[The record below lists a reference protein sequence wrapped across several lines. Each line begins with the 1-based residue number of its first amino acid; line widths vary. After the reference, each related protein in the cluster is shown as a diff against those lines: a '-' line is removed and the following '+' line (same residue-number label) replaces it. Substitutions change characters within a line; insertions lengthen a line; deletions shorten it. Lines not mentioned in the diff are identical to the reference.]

1 MLFLQ
6 CNVFTENPVNAC
18 YINLPKV
25 FFYIKTN
32 RQNYTQRVDA
42 ISTGNWV
49 QFP

>member
-6 CNVFTENPVNAC
+6 CNVFMGKTANAC

-32 RQNYTQRVDA
+32 RQNYTQRGDA
-42 ISTGNWV
+42 ISAGNWV
-49 QFP
+49 